1 MQFNSIRYIC
11 LSLLFLCL
19 NFHML
24 VLFCAFCNPT
34 LLQTLKFK
42 GMSSQIISCVS
53 ILENTVESHG
63 FRGKKCPWHKITT
76 RKLNDAYKI
85 KSSFQRQ

>member
-1 MQFNSIRYIC
+1 MPKFV
-11 LSLLFLCL
+11 FLCL
-19 NFHML
+19 NLYIL

-34 LLQTLKFK
+34 LLQTLKFR
-42 GMSSQIISCVS
+42 GMRSQIMSCVS

-63 FRGKKCPWHKITT
+63 YGGKRCPGHQIAP

-85 KSSFQRQ
+85 KSPLQKY

>member
-19 NFHML
+19 NLHIL

-34 LLQTLKFK
+34 LLQTLKFR
-42 GMSSQIISCVS
+42 GMSSQIMIYVS
-53 ILENTVESHG
+53 ILENTVKSQG
-63 FRGKKCPWHKITT
+63 FGGKRSPGHKITT
-76 RKLNDAYKI
+76 RKLNDTYKI
-85 KSSFQRQ
+85 KSPLQR